1 MSAARLSR
9 MMRSMTYKRV
19 INILDRLRGPL
30 QSVPTSADVV
40 IRHARPDEAGALAT
54 LARLD
59 SSRAP
64 RGEVLVA
71 DVQGE
76 LWAAVSVDDGHAVA
90 DPFHPSGELT
100 FRLSERARELHR
112 AGRPTSGA
120 RADAGPAGVRRPAWS
135 GTARR

>member
-1 MSAARLSR
+1 MNSV
-9 MMRSMTYKRV
+9 T
-19 INILDRLRGPL
+19 NILNRLRGPI

-40 IRHARPDEAGALAT
+40 IRHARPDEADALAT

-64 RGEVLVA
+64 RGDVIVA

-90 DPFHPSGELT
+90 DPFRPSGELT
-100 FRLSERARELHR
+100 FRLSERAREIHSGGR
-112 AGRPTSGA
+112 DRTRRPRGGRPRHA
-120 RADAGPAGVRRPAWS
+120 RIEAA
-135 GTARR
+135 